1 MQGYTI
7 YQEIWED
14 DAVKVFRG
22 ILGRRTVMIK
32 LIKKEAA
39 NLTEA
44 ARLIHEYKIIRQLNV
59 PGVVKPVTLEYTE
72 NLALIM
78 EDVDAVPIG
87 QHLAAVGR
95 LDTGAFLRVAIQL
108 ANILGQLHQMGIV
121 VRTLTLDNILFA
133 QESGK
138 VYLFN
143 LSDAVCGADSGYA
156 VTKQA
161 DAYTAPEQ
169 CGQIVSR
176 AEQRSDL
183 YALGV
188 ILYRL
193 LTGRLP
199 LQAES
204 PAQWTRAH
212 LTQIP
217 RPPRAVQPGVPPV
230 LSDII
235 MKLLAKAVE
244 ERYQSAWGLEA
255 DLARCS
261 SELARG
267 GKAEFPIGV
276 ADKHACFQL
285 PRGLFGRETEIEALR
300 AAYERASA
308 GAVEMVLIGGYPGVG
323 KTSLVLEGLLPG
335 IGSESFFLKGKAD
348 QLRRNIPYA
357 PLAAAFGN
365 LLKMLLT
372 RSPEE
377 LESWKKQLSQALGRN
392 GAVIA
397 DIIPEL
403 EKVMG
408 KQPFRDGLSPK
419 EAENRL
425 FMAFRDFVQ
434 VFARPNKPLVVF
446 VDDLHWADPA
456 TFRLI
461 RYLAGAARL
470 SHLLVIGAYRDNEIA
485 PEQILQQF
493 AGPVLHLSLAPLSRR
508 HAGQLVEAVVGPDI
522 PSTDLAN
529 VLFRQSGG
537 NPFFLKQ
544 LLNMLYQQGSLR
556 FDAEAGAWKWDIEVI
571 SAIKPG
577 ADVLE
582 LFVQKLQRL
591 PEETRA
597 TLEWAACMGNTF
609 SLTALARVRGKSEE
623 EILSALM
630 PAILQ
635 GLILESGSG
644 PTADGTYVFLHDR
657 VQQAVCA
664 SIPAEEEKRKHL
676 AIGRSLLQGADD
688 VNEVIIAA
696 MDHFNRCL
704 DLITAVQERTEL
716 ARYNLQAGRR
726 AKAAVAYDVA
736 LANFQAGQALLH
748 PLAWETDY
756 RLTFDIHLE
765 LAQAQ
770 YLTGQAEAAEELF
783 DTVLARAGSR
793 LDRADIYAIKV
804 ILYAG
809 AGKYDKAIQTGI
821 NALAKLGVKIPRNPS
836 MLDYAWELL
845 LSRWHMRNKK
855 IEDLLTLPEPDDPAQ
870 GKVAEL
876 FSRLCTVT
884 LAANS
889 DLFSYVI
896 IKAGNHSA
904 RHGNTEMC
912 SMGYLGYAI
921 TAGSVLGDYRAGE
934 RFGQVSLALLDKYPR
949 STYRCLINFVYG
961 CFIVHWTNNAAIA
974 LKYFRR
980 AIAHSG
986 AVGNVMVMG
995 YAHCMILEVS
1005 YLLGKPLAKVAEILE
1020 EKKEVAKAIGHDNLA
1035 INSVLYSHVLAALRG
1050 QTEFAEALAELRR
1063 DEYRELMA
1071 KDQCALATAYI
1082 LETQLCYLDGRYAEA
1097 LAAARKVKS
1106 LAGAIMGFL
1115 NSVEYNL
1122 YYSLAIMEC
1131 LPGLPPADRRYY
1143 RRQLARNLAQMKKWA
1158 RSCPGNFAHKYL
1170 LLAAESARLKKQR
1183 GKAMTLYQLAAD
1195 AARRSGCLPNEALAN
1210 LLAGRF
1216 YARQGL
1222 AKLARPYLRDAS
1234 RCFTRW
1240 GAPVLAKRIY
1250 RQYSDILGSPDAG
1263 HHDLAEVL
1271 QKIFEGNGHNGQA
1284 APDPAAVYWNE
1295 VVEQVAGQPGDGLQL
1310 TELLTL
1316 AVKGFNADTGY
1327 ILFEKDDDLWVE
1339 AAMTPGSGEAAM
1351 QAMPL
1356 DQVQGIARGVARYV
1370 ARTLETVVV
1379 NGDDP
1384 ASLFANDPHLAG
1396 SGLRSIAAVPLI
1408 YKGIPVGVLYLEN
1421 SRMSGVFSA
1430 RSREAL
1436 KILAVQ
1442 LASTGALQRHVEG
1455 TAGNAADAC
1464 LAEPLTARET
1474 EVLELIARG
1483 MSNKEIADQL
1493 GITLNT
1499 VKGYIKIIYDKLGE
1513 HRRVQVVDKARELK
1527 II

>member
-1 MQGYTI
+1 
-7 YQEIWED
+7 
-14 DAVKVFRG
+14 
-22 ILGRRTVMIK
+22 MIK

-544 LLNMLYQQGSLR
+544 LLNMRTSRAAFASMPKPAPGSGYR
-556 FDAEAGAWKWDIEVI
+556 GHQRHQARRGC
-571 SAIKPG
+571 PG
-577 ADVLE
+577 AVCA
-582 LFVQKLQRL
+582 KLQRL

-597 TLEWAACMGNTF
+597 TLEWAACMGIPF
-609 SLTALARVRGKSEE
+609 PDRLGQGPGKSEE
-623 EILSALM
+623 DILSALM

-736 LANFQAGQALLH
+736 LANFQA
-748 PLAWETDY
+748 
-756 RLTFDIHLE
+756 
-765 LAQAQ
+765 
-770 YLTGQAEAAEELF
+770 
-783 DTVLARAGSR
+783 
-793 LDRADIYAIKV
+793 
-804 ILYAG
+804 
-809 AGKYDKAIQTGI
+809 DKHCC
-821 NALAKLGVKIPRNPS
+821 IP
-836 MLDYAWELL
+836 W
-845 LSRWHMRNKK
+845 
-855 IEDLLTLPEPDDPAQ
+855 
-870 GKVAEL
+870 
-876 FSRLCTVT
+876 
-884 LAANS
+884 
-889 DLFSYVI
+889 
-896 IKAGNHSA
+896 
-904 RHGNTEMC
+904 
-912 SMGYLGYAI
+912 
-921 TAGSVLGDYRAGE
+921 
-934 RFGQVSLALLDKYPR
+934 
-949 STYRCLINFVYG
+949 
-961 CFIVHWTNNAAIA
+961 
-974 LKYFRR
+974 
-980 AIAHSG
+980 
-986 AVGNVMVMG
+986 
-995 YAHCMILEVS
+995 
-1005 YLLGKPLAKVAEILE
+1005 
-1020 EKKEVAKAIGHDNLA
+1020 
-1035 INSVLYSHVLAALRG
+1035 
-1050 QTEFAEALAELRR
+1050 
-1063 DEYRELMA
+1063 
-1071 KDQCALATAYI
+1071 
-1082 LETQLCYLDGRYAEA
+1082 
-1097 LAAARKVKS
+1097 
-1106 LAGAIMGFL
+1106 
-1115 NSVEYNL
+1115 
-1122 YYSLAIMEC
+1122 
-1131 LPGLPPADRRYY
+1131 PG
-1143 RRQLARNLAQMKKWA
+1143 
-1158 RSCPGNFAHKYL
+1158 
-1170 LLAAESARLKKQR
+1170 
-1183 GKAMTLYQLAAD
+1183 
-1195 AARRSGCLPNEALAN
+1195 
-1210 LLAGRF
+1210 
-1216 YARQGL
+1216 
-1222 AKLARPYLRDAS
+1222 
-1234 RCFTRW
+1234 
-1240 GAPVLAKRIY
+1240 KRI
-1250 RQYSDILGSPDAG
+1250 
-1263 HHDLAEVL
+1263 
-1271 QKIFEGNGHNGQA
+1271 
-1284 APDPAAVYWNE
+1284 
-1295 VVEQVAGQPGDGLQL
+1295 
-1310 TELLTL
+1310 
-1316 AVKGFNADTGY
+1316 TG
-1327 ILFEKDDDLWVE
+1327 
-1339 AAMTPGSGEAAM
+1339 
-1351 QAMPL
+1351 
-1356 DQVQGIARGVARYV
+1356 
-1370 ARTLETVVV
+1370 
-1379 NGDDP
+1379 
-1384 ASLFANDPHLAG
+1384 
-1396 SGLRSIAAVPLI
+1396 
-1408 YKGIPVGVLYLEN
+1408 
-1421 SRMSGVFSA
+1421 
-1430 RSREAL
+1430 
-1436 KILAVQ
+1436 
-1442 LASTGALQRHVEG
+1442 
-1455 TAGNAADAC
+1455 
-1464 LAEPLTARET
+1464 
-1474 EVLELIARG
+1474 
-1483 MSNKEIADQL
+1483 
-1493 GITLNT
+1493 
-1499 VKGYIKIIYDKLGE
+1499 
-1513 HRRVQVVDKARELK
+1513 
-1527 II
+1527 